1 MNAFRP
7 KSLLLLCLLT
17 LSSGIARADETLE
30 PKAKQRELVFHFDFR
45 LHDLQPEKK
54 LRVWLPVPKSD
65 SWQKIESQ
73 GETKDEAG
81 RVLGFRN
88 TTESKY
94 GNQLLYAELEAPDSG
109 EVTVR
114 QAYRVTR
121 NEVLLG
127 ELEPTKPS
135 GVRKASQSFLSANQM
150 VPLAGNQLK
159 LFSGVKLPLNSLQKA
174 ERIYNLVDEH
184 VRYSKE
190 GKGWGN
196 GDVAWVCDSRY
207 GNCTDFHSLFISMA
221 RSQGIPA
228 KFEIGF
234 PIPTGDQG
242 KVAGYHCWAWFHTDA
257 KGWIPVDIS
266 EADKHPELKEY
277 YFGNLTADRI
287 AFSTGRDLVLQP
299 KQSGPPLNYMVYPYV
314 EVDGKPLSQKNI
326 ELQFRFKQT
335 K

>member
-1 MNAFRP
+1 MMKP
-7 KSLLLLCLLT
+7 SLHLSSLLLCFLT
-17 LSSGIARADETLE
+17 LSSGIAGADETHE
-30 PKAKQRELVFHFDFR
+30 PKAKQRELVFHYDFR
-45 LHDLQPEKK
+45 LHDLQLGKE

-65 SWQKIESQ
+65 SWQQIELL
-73 GETKDEAG
+73 GKTKDASDK
-81 RVLGFRN
+81 VLDFRK

-94 GNQLLYAELEAPDSG
+94 GNQLLYAEIEVPSSG
-109 EVTVR
+109 ELSVR
-114 QAYRVTR
+114 QAYRVKR
-121 NEVLLG
+121 KEVLFGTRAPTASGLKARNKQ
-127 ELEPTKPS
+127 ELAGAK
-135 GVRKASQSFLSANQM
+135 SFLAANQF
-150 VPLAGNQLK
+150 VPLEGKQLALLAGR
-159 LFSGVKLPLNSLQKA
+159 KLPANALEKA
-174 ERIYNLVDEH
+174 EAIYEIVDEH

-257 KGWIPVDIS
+257 KGWVPVDIS

-287 AFSTGRDLVLQP
+287 AFSTG
-299 KQSGPPLNYMVYPYV
+299 
-314 EVDGKPLSQKNI
+314 
-326 ELQFRFKQT
+326 
-335 K
+335 